1 MKKVLIVLGALLGV
15 TGMAWSQ
22 VKVDEQ
28 FIPTE
33 KALLWKISG
42 KDLQQPSYLFGT
54 IHIIDKEDYF
64 FTPYMQKALDEAQ
77 SVAFEIDMEDMT
89 DFSKIVGMMSSMYM
103 KDNKTLRDLLSEED
117 YELVS
122 DHFNE
127 MGLPLMLL
135 ERIKPMF
142 LSVLAGGGENMMG
155 FGQGG
160 DEAEGGMVSYEMEL
174 TEAAKA
180 KQKDIAGLETMEFQ
194 MSLFD
199 SIPYDAQ
206 AKMLMSSIKAEKAD
220 TGENQLDQ
228 MVKMYKEQDIQGMQ
242 NMMDSD
248 PDGLGGY
255 EELLLQKR
263 NRNWIPQMAEMM
275 GAGSVFFAVGAG
287 HLGGEEGVISL
298 LRQAGYEVTPV
309 RE

>member
-15 TGMAWSQ
+15 TGWTWAQ
-22 VKVDEQ
+22 VKVDER

-33 KALLWKISG
+33 KALLWEISG
-42 KDLQQPSYLFGT
+42 KDLQRPSYLFGT

-64 FTPYMQKALDEAQ
+64 FTPTMQKALDAAE
-77 SVAFEIDMEDMT
+77 SVAFEIDMEEMT
-89 DFSKIVGMMSSMYM
+89 DFSNIMGMMGSMYM
-103 KDNKTLRDLLSEED
+103 KDNKTLRDLLTEED
-117 YELVS
+117 YQLVNE
-122 DHFNE
+122 HFTE

-142 LSVLAGGGENMMG
+142 LSVLAGGGEDMMG

-160 DEAEGGMVSYEMEL
+160 GEQGGMVSYEMEL
-174 TEAAKA
+174 SEAAKA
-180 KQKDIAGLETMEFQ
+180 REKEIAGLETMEFQ
-194 MSLFD
+194 MGLFD

-206 AKMLMSSIKAEKAD
+206 AKMLMASIKAEK
-220 TGENQLDQ
+220 TEEGENQMDQ
-228 MVKMYKEQDIQGMQ
+228 MVKMYKEQDIQAMQ
-242 NMMDSD
+242 SMMKTD

-263 NRNWIPQMAEMM
+263 NRNWIPKMADMM
-275 GAGSVFFAVGAG
+275 SKESVFFAVGAG

-298 LRQAGYEVTPV
+298 LRQEGYEVKAV
-309 RE
+309 LE